1 MTENITLVFPH
12 QLYEEN
18 PCLDKS
24 RRVFIIEDDLFFTKQ
39 PFHKQKLVLHRA
51 TMKFY
56 ADYLQNKGLRVTY
69 IEQSDYQG
77 IENFF
82 KKNLYDE
89 NVKQIHFCDPVDF
102 LLSKRIKRYAEKYSL
117 KIVQYENPNF
127 LSTRKQNEEML
138 GEESDNYLM
147 ASYYQKQRKRLQI
160 LVENNKPL
168 HGKWSFDAENR
179 KALPKNYVAPSP
191 WTTHKNQ
198 YIEKAKEY
206 VLDNF
211 PNNPGSFENFIYPV
225 NFEDARESFIHF
237 LEYRMSG
244 YGPYQ
249 DALNFDQPFVN
260 HALLSCALN
269 IGLLQPDY
277 VIDEVLKYYEEH
289 PEIPFSSIE
298 GFIRQV
304 IGWREFIRAIYE
316 RHGVKQRTTNQWK
329 FDNDVNLEE
338 INALLPLKQVHEK
351 VEKYGYAHHIERL
364 MLLGNF
370 FLLSEINPDKVYS
383 YFMTYYIDAYDWV
396 MVPNVYGMSQ
406 HADGGLM
413 TTKPY
418 ISSSNYLS
426 KQGLKRDP
434 EWSETW
440 DALYWRFLFKHRDFF
455 EQNPRAKRMTWHLD
469 KMSDEKLNHHL
480 DTAQAFLNKLK
491 SA

>member
-12 QLYEEN
+12 QLYEDN
-18 PCLDKS
+18 PCLDKT

-77 IENFF
+77 LENLF

-102 LLSKRIKRYAEKYSL
+102 LLSKGIKRYAQKFDL
-117 KIVQYENPNF
+117 KIVEYENPNF
-127 LSTRKQNEEML
+127 LTSRSQNEEML
-138 GEESDNYLM
+138 GEENDNYLM

-168 HGKWSFDAENR
+168 YGKWSFDAENR
-179 KALPKNYVAPSP
+179 KALPKNYVAPTP

-206 VLDNF
+206 VLENY
-211 PNNPGSFENFIYPV
+211 PNNPGSLDGFIYPV
-225 NFEDARESFIHF
+225 NFEDARESFKHF
-237 LEYRMSG
+237 LAYRMCG

-260 HALLSCALN
+260 HALLSCSLN

-277 VIDEVLKYYEEH
+277 VVEEVLNYHKENTDV
-289 PEIPFSSIE
+289 PFSSIE

-329 FDNDVNLEE
+329 FNNEVNLDE
-338 INALLPLKQVHEK
+338 INALLPLKQVHQK

-370 FLLSEINPDKVYS
+370 FLLSEINPDKVYD

-406 HADGGLM
+406 YADGGLM

-418 ISSSNYLS
+418 ISSSNYLA

-455 EQNPRAKRMTWHLD
+455 EKNPRAKRMTWHLD
-469 KMSDEKLNHHL
+469 KMSDEKLNNHL